1 MIDVAILDYQLNNLH
16 SVEAACNVAGL
27 HSEVTRDFTEI
38 LRAKAIILP
47 GVGAFGEAMAQLA
60 KTRLDKCIA
69 EYVESGRP
77 FLGICLGFQLLFDR
91 SEEFGEYEGLG
102 LISGSVNRL
111 RFSASAK
118 ARYPV
123 PHVGWNSL
131 KQTAC
136 WKGSLLKKNTE
147 GDLMYFVHS
156 LYVEP
161 EDDSITLA
169 QTHYG
174 EKIYCSAIQK
184 ENIFATQFHPEKS
197 GPAGLK
203 IYHTLKEKIQS

>member
-1 MIDVAILDYQLNNLH
+1 
-16 SVEAACNVAGL
+16 
-27 HSEVTRDFTEI
+27 
-38 LRAKAIILP
+38 
-47 GVGAFGEAMAQLA
+47 
-60 KTRLDKCIA
+60 
-69 EYVESGRP
+69 
-77 FLGICLGFQLLFDR
+77 
-91 SEEFGEYEGLG
+91 
-102 LISGSVNRL
+102 
-111 RFSASAK
+111 
-118 ARYPV
+118 
-123 PHVGWNSL
+123 
-131 KQTAC
+131 
-136 WKGSLLKKNTE
+136 
-147 GDLMYFVHS
+147 MYFVHS